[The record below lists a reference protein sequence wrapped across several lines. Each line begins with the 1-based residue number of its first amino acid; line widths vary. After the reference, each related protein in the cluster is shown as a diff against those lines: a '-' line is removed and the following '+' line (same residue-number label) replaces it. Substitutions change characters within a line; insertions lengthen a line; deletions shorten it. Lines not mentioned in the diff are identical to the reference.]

1 LSWELWAFGELNA
14 TLSANFSDLASFAL
28 TPLQA
33 YPQVPP
39 RPALDTFL
47 KDVPRGPAARLLHVL
62 LHRTFHACDEVEIVR
77 YRYKCPPCLAAWARR
92 HRVAPAAAQLFAV
105 TGVDSASGEACTL
118 YVPHI
123 PAMQRP
129 TPVPPADAGN
139 STAERCAAGEAAA
152 AAERAADAQPQQ
164 QCAEV
169 MAQA

>member
-1 LSWELWAFGELNA
+1 M
-14 TLSANFSDLASFAL
+14 
-28 TPLQA
+28 
-33 YPQVPP
+33 PP
-39 RPALDTFL
+39 RPALDAFL
-47 KDVPRGPAARLLHVL
+47 RDVPRGPAARLLHVL
-62 LHRTFHACDEVEIVR
+62 LHRTFRACDEVEIVR

-105 TGVDSASGEACTL
+105 TGVESASGEACTL

-129 TPVPPADAGN
+129 TPAPPADAGD

-152 AAERAADAQPQQ
+152 AAEAQPQQ